1 MDITTDRAKLHNQL
15 KALAVHWEDLKG
27 IWDDS
32 VRREFEENHWEA
44 LEAHVQAALRAMD
57 QLSTVMVQ
65 VRHDC
70 S

>member
-1 MDITTDRAKLHNQL
+1 MDISTDRAKMHNQL
-15 KALAVHWEDLKG
+15 KTLAVRWADLKG

-32 VRREFEENHWEA
+32 IRREFEEQHWEA
-44 LEAHVQAALRAMD
+44 LEARVQAALRAMD